1 MPLVFSGVSVYN
13 DIRKEG
19 FSMAIQFKFNIMEAL
34 KEEGYT
40 STRLRNEK
48 LMGESYMTQLRRGEL
63 VSWAT
68 IDTICRLL
76 KCHPGEILEYKE
88 EG

>member
-1 MPLVFSGVSVYN
+1 
-13 DIRKEG
+13 
-19 FSMAIQFKFNIMEAL
+19 MAIKYKLNVMDAL
-34 KEEGYT
+34 KENGYS

-76 KCHPGEILEYKE
+76 NCQPGDILEYKE